1 MLLTIAI
8 IVSSIIMG
16 FSPVFFKKWLL
27 VNIQPNYGS
36 IWKCVL
42 KLIHGAKDLWNEA
55 WSRTSSRRFWSD
67 LREYCLEILELVDK
81 YVVTG
86 AITGVLG
93 YILLVLCFKFGQVS
107 TIFSISS
114 LQFVVTAALSYLYL
128 KEELSI
134 GEIIGMSIIIV
145 GVSLLVP
152 QA

>member
-42 KLIHGAKDLWNEA
+42 KLIHGAKELWNEA
-55 WSRTSSRRFWSD
+55 WSPSRRFWSD
-67 LREYCLEILELVDK
+67 LREYCLKILELVDK